1 MVEKVIIKNNRNTP
15 IHYLKDLES
24 FKNGTEFTFKKG
36 VNIIVG
42 ENGCGKTTLLKLIR
56 KYLLLHDTKCSI
68 GEYHS
73 NISTLFG
80 MNNNFCEGAEVYAD
94 YKRNSF
100 RLVHA
105 GERTADESMSSFEKF
120 GEMVQQKHASTGE
133 SVMIALGALFND
145 LFSEGAELTFDYEQ
159 FKDKKKYN
167 DYYEYTQNHMIN
179 GDEFTIL
186 MDEPDRNLSL
196 ENMKQISGILSFHK
210 PDTQIIAVIHNP
222 LLIYNL
228 SNNKDVNVI
237 EMTNGYVK
245 KVRKEVE
252 ELLNK

>member
-1 MVEKVIIKNNRNTP
+1 MVEKVIIRNNRNTP
-15 IHYLKDLES
+15 ISYLKDLKS
-24 FKNGTEFTFKKG
+24 FKNGTEFTFKEG

-68 GEYHS
+68 GEYRS
-73 NISTLFG
+73 NISALFN
-80 MNNNFCEGAEVYAD
+80 MNDGFRGGAEVYAD

-100 RLVHA
+100 RLVHS
-105 GERTADESMSSFEKF
+105 GERTEQESLSSFENF
-120 GEMVQQKHASTGE
+120 QELCSQKHASTGE
-133 SVMIALGALFND
+133 GVIIALNS
-145 LFSEGAELTFDYEQ
+145 LFSYIFNEKADLTFDYEQ
-159 FKDKKKYN
+159 FKGGMYN
-167 DYYEYTQNHMIN
+167 DYYEYTQKHMIN
-179 GDEFTIL
+179 GDEFTIF

-228 SNNKDVNVI
+228 SNNKDVNFI
-237 EMTNGYVK
+237 EMTNEYVK

-252 ELLNK
+252 ELLN

>member
-15 IHYLKDLES
+15 ISYLKDLKS
-24 FKNGTEFTFKKG
+24 FKNGAEFTFKEG

-42 ENGCGKTTLLKLIR
+42 ENGSGKTTLLKLIR

-73 NISTLFG
+73 NISALFDIIDG
-80 MNNNFCEGAEVYAD
+80 FRGGAEVYAD

-100 RLVHA
+100 RLVHS
-105 GERTADESMSSFEKF
+105 GERTDDESMSSFENF
-120 GEMVQQKHASTGE
+120 QELFNQKHASTGE
-133 SVMIALGALFND
+133 CVLIALNS
-145 LFSEGAELTFDYEQ
+145 LFSYIFNEKAELTFNYEQ
-159 FKDKKKYN
+159 FKGERYN
-167 DYYEYTQNHMIN
+167 DYYEYTQKHMIDGN
-179 GDEFTIL
+179 EFTII

-228 SNNKDVNVI
+228 SDNEDINFI
-237 EMTNGYVK
+237 EMTKGYIE

-252 ELLNK
+252 ELLK

>member
-15 IHYLKDLES
+15 ISYLKDLKS
-24 FKNGTEFTFKKG
+24 FKDGKEFVFKEG

-42 ENGCGKTTLLKLIR
+42 ENGSGKTTLLKLIR

-68 GEYHS
+68 GEYRS
-73 NISTLFG
+73 NICALFD
-80 MNNNFCEGAEVYAD
+80 MNNSFRGGAEVYAD

-100 RLVHA
+100 RLVHS
-105 GERTADESMSSFEKF
+105 GERTNDESMSSFEKF
-120 GEMVQQKHASTGE
+120 GEMIQQKHASTGE
-133 SVMIALGALFND
+133 GVMIALNS
-145 LFSEGAELTFDYEQ
+145 LFSYIFSEKAELTFDYAQ
-159 FKDKKKYN
+159 FKDGRYN
-167 DYYEYTQNHMIN
+167 DYYEYTQKHMIDGN
-179 GDEFTIL
+179 EFTIL

-228 SNNKDVNVI
+228 SNNKDINFI
-237 EMTNGYVK
+237 EMSKGYIK

-252 ELLNK
+252 ELLK

>member
-1 MVEKVIIKNNRNTP
+1 MVEKVIIRNNRNTP
-15 IHYLKDLES
+15 ISYLKDLKS
-24 FKNGTEFTFKKG
+24 FKNGTEFTFKEG

-56 KYLLLHDTKCSI
+56 KYLLLHDTECSI
-68 GEYHS
+68 GDYAS
-73 NISTLFG
+73 NIRSLFDIS
-80 MNNNFCEGAEVYAD
+80 EGFRDGVEVYAD

-100 RLVHA
+100 RLVHY
-105 GERTADESMSSFEKF
+105 GERANEESMSSFENF
-120 GEMVQQKHASTGE
+120 QELYSQKHASTGE
-133 SVMIALGALFND
+133 GVIIALNS
-145 LFSEGAELTFDYEQ
+145 LFSYIFNEKAELTFDYEQ
-159 FKDKKKYN
+159 FKGDRYN
-167 DYYEYTQNHMIN
+167 DYYEYTQKHMID
-179 GDEFTIL
+179 GKEFTIL

-210 PDTQIIAVIHNP
+210 PNTQIIAVIHNP

-228 SNNKDVNVI
+228 SNNKDVNFI

-252 ELLNK
+252 ELLK